1 MRKVFTLLVFSFFTL
16 STVFAQSDS
25 IFQLIRS
32 FQGDIRMFT
41 ADHLG
46 NLYLVDRKDQVKK
59 ISSKG
64 DSLAVYNDVR
74 RLGPLHSIDV
84 SNPLQPMLYYS
95 DGVRFVVLDRFLN
108 PVTRIDLQA
117 SEILQLKT
125 WTRSYDNQIWL
136 FDPLAYALKKVD
148 LSGKVQW
155 STPDFRL
162 FLGRPF
168 MPARLFDQDRNL
180 YLYEAGQGVYVFD
193 YFGNLKNGI
202 QIFDW
207 QDFQVDGGYIFGRK
221 ADTLYRYEIKS
232 TFYDEWTLPVE
243 LRGAVQYTIRG
254 KLVYA
259 LFREGQTDRIRIYS
273 VR

>member
-1 MRKVFTLLVFSFFTL
+1 MSKVLICSILFLLCL
-16 STVFAQSDS
+16 HTVSAQSDS
-25 IFQLIRS
+25 VFQFIRAVE
-32 FQGDIRMFT
+32 GDIRMFA

-59 ISSKG
+59 ISANG

-74 RLGPLHSIDV
+74 RLGPLHSLDV

-95 DGVRFVVLDRFLN
+95 DGVRLVVLDRFLN

-117 SEILQLKT
+117 SAILQLRA

-148 LSGKVQW
+148 LAGKVQW
-155 STPDFRL
+155 ATPDFRL

-168 MPARLFDQDRNL
+168 MPAKLFDQDRNL
-180 YLYEAGQGVYVFD
+180 YLYESNQGVYVFD

-207 QDFQVDGGYIFGRK
+207 QDFQVDGAYIFGRK

-232 TFYDEWTLPVE
+232 TYYDEWTLPVE
-243 LRGAVQYTIRG
+243 LRGALQYTIRG
-254 KLVYA
+254 KMFYA